1 MHHGKNYPTLMSI
14 PMDNFTI
21 STRLTKSDY
30 AKYLYSQIYKK
41 PMFILA
47 SLVGLY
53 LIVTA
58 ILNYF
63 KISDYNSDASFYETL
78 LGLFILSG
86 PTLIV
91 LIAEKNFQSNPSL
104 QDDIKY
110 TFGQEGIF
118 VKGLTFESTLKW
130 AHIIKIRETQ
140 KYLILYCSKKAGNFI
155 DKSKLTEEQMLFVKS
170 KIGQK

>member
-1 MHHGKNYPTLMSI
+1 MYIMHNGKNYPTLVSI

-53 LIVTA
+53 LVVAA

-78 LGLFILSG
+78 LGLFIL
-86 PTLIV
+86 
-91 LIAEKNFQSNPSL
+91 
-104 QDDIKY
+104 
-110 TFGQEGIF
+110 
-118 VKGLTFESTLKW
+118 
-130 AHIIKIRETQ
+130 
-140 KYLILYCSKKAGNFI
+140 
-155 DKSKLTEEQMLFVKS
+155 
-170 KIGQK
+170 